1 MLDGEVELD
10 DAFVGATGNGK
21 HGRGTDQQQVI
32 VAVETGAREAPGRA
46 CVRCV
51 PDCSGGSY
59 ELFAS
64 EHVSIRAQVRADA
77 WNGIRG
83 GLAGWPGLDQGAFE
97 ESGPRSLPAAH
108 HVISNFKAFVQGT
121 FHGLAKASLQGAAD
135 EFSWRYSHRGSRSAC
150 SDLLADCL
158 RGHYRRAELLGA
170 LSEQPARPPLRTR
183 GKAGAAHRELVNRL
197 RAGAGIPPWE
207 G

>member
-1 MLDGEVELD
+1 MLDGDVELD
-10 DAFVGATGNGK
+10 DAFIGATGNGK
-21 HGRGTDQQQVI
+21 HGRGTDQQQLI

-64 EHVSIRAQVRADA
+64 EHVSIRASVRADA

-97 ESGPRSLPAAH
+97 EAGPRSLRAAH

-121 FHGLAKASLQGAAD
+121 FHGLAKASMQGAAD
-135 EFSWRYSHRGSRSAC
+135 EFSWRYSHRGSASAC
-150 SDLLADCL
+150 SDLLSDCL
-158 RGHYRRAELLGA
+158 RGRYRRGELMAA

-183 GKAGAAHRELVNRL
+183 GRAGKAHRELVNRL
-197 RAGAGIPPWE
+197 RAEAGLPPWE

>member
-1 MLDGEVELD
+1 MLDGELELD
-10 DAFVGATGNGK
+10 DAFIGATGNGK
-21 HGRGTDQQQVI
+21 HGRGTDQQQFI
-32 VAVETGAREAPGRA
+32 VAVETGARRGPGRL

-51 PDCSGGSY
+51 PDCSGASY

-64 EHVSIRAQVRADA
+64 EHVHIAARVRADA

-97 ESGPRSLPAAH
+97 ESGPRSLRAAH

-121 FHGLAKASLQGAAD
+121 FHGLAKVTMQGAAD
-135 EFSWRYSHRGSRSAC
+135 EFSWRYSHRGSASAC

-158 RGHYRRAELLGA
+158 RGRYARGELIPA
-170 LSEQPARPPLRTR
+170 MSEQPARPAFKNK
-183 GKAGAAHRELVNRL
+183 GAAGRAHRELVDGL
-197 RAGAGIPPWE
+197 RAAAGLPPWE

>member
-1 MLDGEVELD
+1 MLDGDLELD
-10 DAFVGATGNGK
+10 DAFIGATGNGK
-21 HGRGTDQQQVI
+21 HGRGTDQQQLI

-59 ELFAS
+59 EMFAS
-64 EHVSIRAQVRADA
+64 EHVSIRARVRADA

-97 ESGPRSLPAAH
+97 EAGPRSLPTAH
-108 HVISNFKAFVQGT
+108 RVISNFKSFVQGT
-121 FHGLAKASLQGAAD
+121 FHGLAKVSMQGAAD
-135 EFSWRYSHRGSRSAC
+135 EFSWRYSHRGSASAC
-150 SDLLADCL
+150 SDLLSDCL
-158 RGHYRRAELLGA
+158 RGRYRRGELMAA
-170 LSEQPARPPLRTR
+170 LSGQPPRPPLRTR
-183 GKAGAAHRELVNRL
+183 GRAGAAHRELVNRL
-197 RAGAGIPPWE
+197 RAEAGLPPWE